1 MRQIMQAEGG
11 RAVSEHEDR
20 GVLQQYCKP
29 CLTQTTPFRPLI
41 ICNSNSAHTTTTAGQ
56 QERRACG
63 AYKSN
68 HQYVPFNFQSFM
80 HALPHQILQIIILYP
95 YILHDFIS

>member
-1 MRQIMQAEGG
+1 MQAEGG

-41 ICNSNSAHTTTTAGQ
+41 ICNSNSAHTTTAGQ

-68 HQYVPFNFQSFM
+68 HQYVPFPII
-80 HALPHQILQIIILYP
+80 HACTAPPNIANNYFVSIYTA
-95 YILHDFIS
+95 